1 MINCMATVLLWKGW
15 FNSKFK
21 IKIWTSY
28 CSDSILSDIY
38 WYIEMQN
45 AAINYTRF
53 PRKKQ
58 VYHSRWWR
66 RRSIKRWPERATR
79 SWTTACRAV
88 LVRQHLRIVSISP
101 CRILRVRICNHYAHT
116 VHSCANGITRLVHQ
130 DASVVTKTDNSSINA
145 LHLLLD
151 AHNHGM
157 SNISATNLV
166 GKSST
171 GAFGAGGPLLLN
183 DNDYTVPY
191 SRSVCNSL
199 DWRIFFASPFLRLVS
214 QNWGICRR
222 FDGTGEGRLTNC
234 CGALLFQDVD
244 ALDDRGAGVVD
255 TV

>member
-1 MINCMATVLLWKGW
+1 M
-15 FNSKFK
+15 
-21 IKIWTSY
+21 
-28 CSDSILSDIY
+28 SD
-38 WYIEMQN
+38 N
-45 AAINYTRF
+45 
-53 PRKKQ
+53 
-58 VYHSRWWR
+58 
-66 RRSIKRWPERATR
+66 
-79 SWTTACRAV
+79 
-88 LVRQHLRIVSISP
+88 
-101 CRILRVRICNHYAHT
+101 T

-130 DASVVTKTDNSSINA
+130 DASVVTKTDNSPINA

-183 DNDYTVPY
+183 DNDYTVP
-191 SRSVCNSL
+191 
-199 DWRIFFASPFLRLVS
+199 D
-214 QNWGICRR
+214 
-222 FDGTGEGRLTNC
+222 C